1 MSEAG
6 ADGRQVCKQVQ
17 EILLRWYG
25 DDHDGDDND
34 DDDDDNHEDDDD
46 DGHEDG
52 DGDYN
57 DNGKNYPGS
66 SVTTQAPA
74 ASQRMKLLKRLNQ
87 KLFF

>member
-1 MSEAG
+1 M
-6 ADGRQVCKQVQ
+6 Q

-25 DDHDGDDND
+25 DDYDGDDND
-34 DDDDDNHEDDDD
+34 DDDVDNHEDDDD
-46 DGHEDG
+46 DGHED
-52 DGDYN
+52 DDDD